1 MLSFPRASNGA
12 WQGVRHGFFAVGGVL
27 LCQCLQFICVPVG
40 PFAAIKG
47 GLLAKPNYQF
57 EKRQR
62 DLAKK
67 SKQEEKRR
75 LKLAGKTAADENG
88 AEVEDDSSADS
99 PAEAPAS
106 EIKPVV

>member
-1 MLSFPRASNGA
+1 MFTAFQSAL
-12 WQGVRHGFFAVGGVL
+12 V
-27 LCQCLQFICVPVG
+27 
-40 PFAAIKG
+40 AIRG

-75 LKLAGKTAADENG
+75 QKLAEKAAADDGGQNATTNPDAG
-88 AEVEDDSSADS
+88 STASARTDS
-99 PAEAPAS
+99 ETAP
-106 EIKPVV
+106 ET